1 MPISDF
7 NEKLNLNITQEGFDT
22 IGGYVFDLFGK
33 IPEKGETIKDGHV
46 QFTIKDINGTII
58 DRITVTMTKQ
68 K

>member
-7 NEKLNLNITQEGFDT
+7 NEKLGLELSPKGFDT

-33 IPEKGETIKDGHV
+33 IPEKGESIKDGEIE
-46 QFTIKDINGTII
+46 FTIKDISGTILN
-58 DRITVTMTKQ
+58 RITVTITKQ